1 MSCRYNGVWLG
12 GVVLLL
18 AACREAPLPETVHLP
33 ESHCESGVCSTQTD
47 ERRVTL
53 RFLEQPNPLQP
64 FAFVVSLQGFAGG
77 DVKAIQVAFRMQG
90 MDMGRNLYR
99 LQPDAEGYTGR
110 AVLPVCTGGRSDWIA
125 EVRIET
131 PHKRYVAPFGFAVK
145 R

>member
-12 GVVLLL
+12 LLL
-18 AACREAPLPETVHLP
+18 MLGACREAPLPETVNLP
-33 ESHCESGVCSTQTD
+33 GSRCESGVCTTQMS

-53 RFLEQPNPLQP
+53 RFLEQPDPLKP
-64 FAFVVSLQGFAGG
+64 FAFVVSLQGFAKD
-77 DVKAIQVAFRMQG
+77 DVKGIQVAFRMQG

-110 AVLPVCTGGRSDWIA
+110 AVLPVCTSGRSDWIA
-125 EVRIET
+125 EVWIET
-131 PHKRYVAPFGFAVK
+131 PHKRYVAPFGFEVQ